1 MPPKTKVRKNLDT
14 THNSA
19 TYVVLLKENHMQL
32 TEAASLGR
40 KSGGA
45 EGSAVSLYQQ
55 PMRWVPSK
63 LCLLLG
69 RKVMEPVEGCGD
81 GWSGRRGTVVVSGE
95 RSDKRHRQ

>member
-45 EGSAVSLYQQ
+45 EDLQFRYTSSQCVGCPANSAY
-55 PMRWVPSK
+55 
-63 LCLLLG
+63 C
-69 RKVMEPVEGCGD
+69 
-81 GWSGRRGTVVVSGE
+81 
-95 RSDKRHRQ
+95 